1 MPTPTFPDKNRNG
14 YPDNFEAEEAALKEQ
29 IRQRR
34 TQYGKNKEIGSPLI
48 DDDTGDVLEMKK
60 SVFAEL
66 FGVKQGGR

>member
-29 IRQRR
+29 IRVRR
-34 TQYGKNKEIGSPLI
+34 AQYGKGKKYSNPVI
-48 DDDTGDVLEMKK
+48 DDDTGDVMEMKK